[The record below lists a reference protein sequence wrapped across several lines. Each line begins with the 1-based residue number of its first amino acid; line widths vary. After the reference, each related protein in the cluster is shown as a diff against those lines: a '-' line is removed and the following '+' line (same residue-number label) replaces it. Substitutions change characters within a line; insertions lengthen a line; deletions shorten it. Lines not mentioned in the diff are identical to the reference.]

1 MWPFYPH
8 SASAERVSLSSV
20 LVNSREP
27 GAARYRYDQR
37 MPIGDSATLLL
48 CCCFRDL
55 PAHLLAH
62 MLKAMLVLSFLVC
75 LAVSGSV
82 AAGQASIM
90 KPAFDVASVRPSQ
103 HVVGPDYNN
112 QLTYSPNGIRGRNVT
127 LQRLIAEAYQL
138 QLNQVLG
145 PGWLGKNEY
154 DVDAKSAGTGTREQ
168 YAQMLQ
174 SLVAER
180 FKLTEHREMR
190 EMRAYELVV
199 GKSGSKI
206 HSISDGETPTAGTG
220 FHFHGDLRQFADLLA
235 VQLSIPAS
243 DNPAE
248 PARASASPIAVLD
261 KTGLPGIFDFN
272 VDIRPELGTDMFAS
286 WQRVLQ
292 DQLGLRIESR
302 KGNVDVLVVD
312 EAAKIP
318 TEN

>member
-1 MWPFYPH
+1 
-8 SASAERVSLSSV
+8 
-20 LVNSREP
+20 
-27 GAARYRYDQR
+27 
-37 MPIGDSATLLL
+37 
-48 CCCFRDL
+48 
-55 PAHLLAH
+55 
-62 MLKAMLVLSFLVC
+62 MLKAMLAQSFLVC
-75 LAVSGSV
+75 LELSGALASGQVSTT
-82 AAGQASIM
+82 

-112 QLTYSPNGIRGRNVT
+112 QLTYSPTGIRGRNVT

-145 PGWLGKNEY
+145 PSWLDKNEY
-154 DVDAKSAGTGTREQ
+154 DVDARSAGVGTREEH
-168 YAQMLQ
+168 ALMLR

-180 FKLTEHREMR
+180 FKLKEHSEMR
-190 EMRAYELVV
+190 EMRVYELVT

-206 HSISDGETPTAGTG
+206 RPISDGETSTAGAG

-248 PARASASPIAVLD
+248 PARASTSPISVLD
-261 KTGLPGIFDFN
+261 KTGLPGIFDFS
-272 VDIRPELGTDMFAS
+272 VDIHPELGTDMFTS
-286 WQRVLQ
+286 WQRALE

-302 KGNVDVLVVD
+302 KGNVAVFVVD
-312 EAAKIP
+312 EAARTP